1 MPRSGVTGADTAR
14 SVRPMMTRAVLHT
27 LGPHHAGDPGRR
39 AERLLGDGL
48 PVPERLHARLVAALA
63 ARGWP
68 ALRTAADRLLAA
80 DPLLAD
86 LARCGDLPQLLARV
100 GLVEPWFHAGHRTR
114 RELRDDSTL
123 TVRHLPS
130 LGRAPGPSESLLV
143 CALDVVGTAAV
154 TGRTARVAVS
164 ADGAAGRPEEVLRSG
179 ASRVAGWRLRWS
191 DGPAAPDPHPLD
203 AVRAHF
209 ARDPARPWRLP
220 TTAALLDL
228 APRTLQRG
236 LAAAGTSFQAQ
247 LLAVR
252 LSVAGHL
259 TARTALPLADIAATA
274 GFTDH
279 AHLTRRFHAHY
290 GCPPSEFRR
299 AGHH

>member
-1 MPRSGVTGADTAR
+1 MPRTGAGADPAR
-14 SVRPMMTRAVLHT
+14 SVRPTMARAVLRT

-39 AERLLGDGL
+39 VERLLGDGL

-86 LARCGDLPQLLARV
+86 LARCGDLSQLLARV
-100 GLVEPWFHAGHRTR
+100 GLVEPWFHAGHRT
-114 RELRDDSTL
+114 LRVLTDDRTL

-130 LGRAPGPSESLLV
+130 LGRDPGPAESLLV
-143 CALDVVGTAAV
+143 CALDAVGTAAAA
-154 TGRTARVAVS
+154 GRTARVEVI
-164 ADGAAGRPEEVLRSG
+164 ADGAAGRPEEVLRTG
-179 ASRVAGWRLRWS
+179 ASRVAGWRLHWS
-191 DGPAAPDPHPLD
+191 DGSAATAPRPLD

-220 TTAALLDL
+220 ATAALLGV
-228 APRTLQRG
+228 APRTLQRA
-236 LAAAGTSFQAQ
+236 LAAAGTSHQAQ

-252 LSVAGHL
+252 LDVAGHL
-259 TARTALPLADIAATA
+259 TARTSLPLADIAATA

-279 AHLTRRFHAHY
+279 AHLTRRFRTHY

-299 AGHH
+299 TGHH